1 MPYRPIYRDFDVV
14 PACPSPAWRR
24 RGVSFAEARGL
35 EQRHQ
40 PPLPARVA
48 VNIALR
54 HLDRPMPGEQLAD
67 DKLRRLNDSLIQ
79 RRPTGLKYAKLF
91 TIFRRPR

>member
-1 MPYRPIYRDFDVV
+1 VAGGEPLD
-14 PACPSPAWRR
+14 PS
-24 RGVSFAEARGL
+24 VAREL
-35 EQRHQ
+35 KQCHQ
-40 PPLPARVA
+40 PALPARIA

-67 DKLRRLNDSLIQ
+67 DKLRSLNDSLIQ

-91 TIFRRPR
+91 TIFRRPQ